1 MPFLP
6 DPILRSAFRF
16 DRELFLLTV
25 IICQW
30 PSFSVHNRDTY
41 FEDLETDV
49 GATVYLV
56 NAVGAID
63 TSVIASMFCM
73 TTSSVP

>member
-1 MPFLP
+1 M
-6 DPILRSAFRF
+6 RSAFRF
-16 DRELFLLTV
+16 DRELFLLAM
-25 IICQW
+25 IIYQW
-30 PSFSVHNRDTY
+30 PSSSVRNRDAY
-41 FEDLETDV
+41 FEVLEVDV

-63 TSVIASMFCM
+63 TSVIASMFCI